1 MYKNYISI
9 AYLFLT
15 CLFAAPVNRNGTTAL
30 NFLEIDI
37 GSAGSALGGAYVSV
51 VDDATACYWN
61 PAGLTGSQRSN
72 IIFMHQPWLLDIEH
86 YFIATSANL
95 GRGGYIGIALNYMN
109 YGDEE
114 VTTVQ
119 FPDGTNEFYSA
130 NDYSLSFSYAKRIV
144 DWFSFGATLKYLSS
158 NVWHLSGKAVAMD
171 LGVLINSHFFAR
183 GDDRNTGM
191 RIGMS
196 ISNFG
201 SKIKYD
207 GIDLLNSIDISDDNG
222 NFANV
227 PGQYK
232 MSSWELPLI
241 FRIGASIAPLNNSF
255 NKLQFSADMLHPNNN
270 AESINLGVEYT
281 QKFRNLAEIYFRL
294 GTKIIS
300 DIKVGNECV
309 FDKGELDNGID
320 NVVDCNDIDGTWHS
334 EETIKLSEVENTIGG
349 GLKLRIQ
356 GLNTIK
362 IDYCYKNIGILG
374 NVHLYTIGIDF

>member
-9 AYLFLT
+9 AYFFLT

-51 VDDATACYWN
+51 VDDATACFWN
-61 PAGLTGSQRSN
+61 PAGLTGSQKSN
-72 IIFMHQPWLLDIEH
+72 MIYMYEPWLLDMEH
-86 YFIATSANL
+86 YYIATSANL
-95 GRGGYIGIALNYMN
+95 GRSGYIGIALNYMN

-114 VTTVQ
+114 VTTVND
-119 FPDGTNEFYSA
+119 PDGTLEFYSA

-158 NVWHLSGKAVAMD
+158 NIWHLNGKAAAID

-183 GDDRNTGM
+183 GGDRNTGM

-207 GIDLLNSIDISDDNG
+207 GIDLLNPIDISDDNG

-241 FRIGASIAPLNNSF
+241 FRIGASIAPLNNTF

-270 AESINLGVEYT
+270 AESVNLGVEYT
-281 QKFRNLAEIYFRL
+281 QKFRNVAELYFRY
-294 GTKIIS
+294 GAKRIS
-300 DIKVGNECV
+300 SVEIESGDTVR
-309 FDKGELDNGID
+309 
-320 NVVDCNDIDGTWHS
+320 
-334 EETIKLSEVENTIGG
+334 LSELENTFGG

-356 GLNTIK
+356 GLKTAK